1 MIVTALNAS
10 MKMMIWREKECQ
22 QIPPVQCHP
31 IEKYMR
37 VLTPDMALVAA
48 KERVAL

>member
-1 MIVTALNAS
+1 MSADTPCPVP
-10 MKMMIWREKECQ
+10 
-22 QIPPVQCHP
+22 IPSK
-31 IEKYMR
+31 KYLR

>member
-1 MIVTALNAS
+1 MSADTP
-10 MKMMIWREKECQ
+10 C
-22 QIPPVQCHP
+22 PVPSQRK
-31 IEKYMR
+31 KYMR